1 MPQMLQESLEVA
13 LRLAREASR
22 EVLRVYASTDFQVET
37 KADGSPVTRADKSAN
52 TIIVRGLH
60 RYFPNDTV
68 LSEELPFDHRQP
80 VGRRVWMVDPL
91 DGTQDFVQRTGDFA
105 VMIGL
110 CISGKPSLGVVA
122 APVLDRLWAGG
133 LGMSA
138 FEEGPNGRKTLS
150 VREPAPDAELR
161 ALVSRT
167 HRPPALPNTMTSL
180 QRIAA
185 TATHACLYAITIAM
199 PITGYISVAARGR
212 ETTFFELFVVPS
224 WVPLDRA
231 LSNLTET
238 AHRYGQYAV
247 YALVALH
254 VAAALYH
261 HFVVRDGLLRRMW
274 PGRSP
279 D

>member
-1 MPQMLQESLEVA
+1 MQPSTYKYTTFAMLFHWFIAVA
-13 LRLAREASR
+13 VVLTIALALYLDGLDLGPAKSQALSIHKSVGIAIFVFTWLRL
-22 EVLRVYASTDFQVET
+22 
-37 KADGSPVTRADKSAN
+37 
-52 TIIVRGLH
+52 
-60 RYFPNDTV
+60 
-68 LSEELPFDHRQP
+68 
-80 VGRRVWMVDPL
+80 VW
-91 DGTQDFVQRTGDFA
+91 
-105 VMIGL
+105 
-110 CISGKPSLGVVA
+110 
-122 APVLDRLWAGG
+122 RL
-133 LGMSA
+133 
-138 FEEGPNGRKTLS
+138 
-150 VREPAPDAELR
+150 
-161 ALVSRT
+161 T

-185 TATHACLYAITIAM
+185 TATHSCLYAITIAM

-261 HFVVRDGLLRRMW
+261 QFVVRDGLLRRMW
-274 PGRSP
+274 PGRNP